1 MTAVGRLLLEVKGLT
16 KTFGGIR
23 AVDRFSFG
31 VREGS
36 ITGIIGP
43 NGAGKTTVFN
53 LVTGI
58 YRPTEGTILFEGE
71 EMGGLRPDAIVRK
84 GIARTFQNIRLFNR
98 RTCLE
103 NVLTPLLQR
112 EKFSFAGALLGT
124 PGTRRRERA
133 LHDRGMD
140 LLASLGLERYAG
152 RQANTLPYGLQRKL
166 EIARALATDPKLL
179 LLDEPAAGMN
189 PEETRSL
196 AALVSEVRDS
206 FSVTILLIEHHM
218 DLVMNICSP
227 IVVMNFGALL
237 AAGTP
242 DEVRAN
248 PAVVA
253 AYLGKGTK
261 NNDRTAG

>member
-1 MTAVGRLLLEVKGLT
+1 MTAVGRPLLEVKGLT
-16 KTFGGIR
+16 KTFGGIQ
-23 AVDRFSFG
+23 AVDRFSFT

-58 YRPTEGTILFEGE
+58 YRPTEGTMLFEGE

-112 EKFSFAGALLGT
+112 ETCSFIGALLGT
-124 PGTRRRERA
+124 PGTRRIAKKLHGRA
-133 LHDRGMD
+133 MD
-140 LLASLGLERYAG
+140 LLASLGLEQYG
-152 RQANTLPYGLQRKL
+152 DWQANTLPYGLQRKL
-166 EIARALATDPKLL
+166 EIARALATEPKLL

-196 AALVSEVRDS
+196 AGLVSEVRDK
-206 FSVTILLIEHHM
+206 FKVTILLIEHHM

-227 IVVMNFGALL
+227 IVVMNFGTLL

-248 PAVVA
+248 PDVVA
-253 AYLGKGTK
+253 AYLGKGK
-261 NNDRTAG
+261 KSHDRTAG